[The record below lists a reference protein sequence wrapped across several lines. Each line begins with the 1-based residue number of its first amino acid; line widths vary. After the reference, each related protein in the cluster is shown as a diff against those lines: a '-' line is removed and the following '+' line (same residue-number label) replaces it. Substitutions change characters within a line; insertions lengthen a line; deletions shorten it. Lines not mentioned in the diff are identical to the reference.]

1 MTWKKKFL
9 TSGITLAIMLGGLAA
24 CDDGEQDELNNDVEQ
39 EVEEETDGDVIDE
52 DNQEMEK
59 EEGQ

>member
-9 TSGITLAIMLGGLAA
+9 TGGMTLAIMLGGLTAYG
-24 CDDGEQDELNNDVEQ
+24 DGEQDEMNDDVEE
-39 EVEEETDGDVIDE
+39 EVEEETDGDIIDE
-52 DNQEMEK
+52 DNQEME